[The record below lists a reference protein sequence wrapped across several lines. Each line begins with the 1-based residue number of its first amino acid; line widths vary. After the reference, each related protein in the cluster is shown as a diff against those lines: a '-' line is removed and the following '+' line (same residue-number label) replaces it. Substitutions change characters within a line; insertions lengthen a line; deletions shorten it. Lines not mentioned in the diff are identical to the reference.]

1 MTEILNP
8 KELHYPFLSEPIAVT
23 QQQWPEEVPPLLSIS
38 CLTYMHE
45 YFIREAIEGFLIQQ
59 TNFKIEIIIHDDAST
74 DRTADIIREYEL
86 KYPDLFKPIYQ
97 TENQFSKKDGTIGK
111 LLREKRRGKYI
122 ALCEGDD
129 YWTDPL
135 KLQKQV
141 DFLEANPDYVICY
154 HDVKVINEEGSVI
167 MESKIGKENQRDFS
181 SEELSY
187 NRPFIMP
194 LSVVF
199 RNLSIIWPEE
209 TKYVLNGDTFL
220 FSILGQYGNGKYI
233 QDIQPG
239 NYRYHSGGI
248 WSKISNQQKTIA
260 HITTFYWMY
269 QYYFRMGDI
278 NRAQSYLKIM
288 LDLVLKIDSS
298 LKSHVSK
305 VESNVLD
312 LSQFTTKSLVKIL
325 INRIYNKLSSRLK

>member
-1 MTEILNP
+1 MKKLTPLVSICCITYNHEI
-8 KELHYPFLSEPIAVT
+8 
-23 QQQWPEEVPPLLSIS
+23 
-38 CLTYMHE
+38 
-45 YFIREAIEGFLIQQ
+45 FIRDAIEGFLMQKS
-59 TNFKIEIIIHDDAST
+59 TFPIEIIIHDDAST
-74 DRTADIIREYEL
+74 DKTAEIVAEYAN
-86 KYPDLFKPIYQ
+86 KYPELIFPIFQ
-97 TENQFSKKDGTIGK
+97 TENQFSKGIKISATYVWPK
-111 LLREKRRGKYI
+111 AKGKYI

-129 YWTDPL
+129 YWTDPF

-141 DFLEANPDYVICY
+141 DFLEANPDFVICY

-167 MESKIGKENQRDFS
+167 IESKIGKENQRDFS

-248 WSKISNQQKTIA
+248 WSAITNQQKTIA
-260 HITTFYWMY
+260 HITTFYWIY
-269 QYYFRMGDI
+269 QYYFRIGDI

-298 LKSHVSK
+298 LKSNAFIA
-305 VESNVLD
+305 ESNIPD
-312 LSQFTTKSLVKIL
+312 LSQNTIMSLIKI
-325 INRIYNKLSSRLK
+325 ISKKIYNKFKKKIKINNIFS